1 MQRKARRN
9 PGGQLRTFFAL
20 GYACIVFAVAA
31 SQAFGA
37 DVYPSRPIR
46 MVVPFGPG
54 TGSDVLGRVLAQK
67 LSQQLDQ
74 SVVIDNRPGASGA
87 MGTDLVAHS
96 VADGYTLTLATNATL
111 VTYPLL
117 SPRTTTYRADK
128 DFTPVSYFARTSMLL
143 LTANLP
149 ANPKSISE
157 LIATIKSKTVSF
169 ASNGAG
175 TIGHLVTEAFLLGI
189 NAKATHI
196 PYKGSGQ
203 SHTDV
208 LRGEVMFMTDTPAA
222 AIANVRSGRFRP
234 LAVTGSSRIEA
245 LPDVP
250 TFEESGIKSM
260 DLYAWWGVFGPPA
273 MPRSVVRRLDHEIRT
288 AMQAPDFKA
297 RLRSLELQ
305 EFIMPPD
312 KYASF
317 IAAELA
323 YWRNFIQQTGI
334 RLE

>member
-1 MQRKARRN
+1 MKSLTAFACCVSVALAAAPAPAR
-9 PGGQLRTFFAL
+9 
-20 GYACIVFAVAA
+20 
-31 SQAFGA
+31 GA
-37 DVYPSRPIR
+37 DDYPSRPVR

-67 LSQQLDQ
+67 LSQQVNQ
-74 SVVIDNRPGASGA
+74 SIVIDNRPGASGA

-96 VADGYTLTLATNATL
+96 VPDGYTLTLATNATL
-111 VTYPLL
+111 VTFPLL
-117 SPRTTTYRADK
+117 SPQTVSYKADK

-149 ANPKSISE
+149 ANPKSIGE
-157 LIATIKSKTVSF
+157 LISTIKTKQVSF

-208 LRGEVMFMTDTPAA
+208 LRGEVVFMTDTPAA
-222 AIANVRSGRFRP
+222 AMANVRAGRFRP
-234 LAVTGSSRIEA
+234 LAVTGDSRIEA

-250 TFEESGIKSM
+250 TFEESGIKNM
-260 DLYAWWGVFGPPA
+260 NLYAWWGVFGPPA
-273 MPRSVVRRLDHEIRT
+273 MPRNIVRKLDSEIRA
-288 AMQAPDFKA
+288 AMQSPDFKA

-305 EFIMPPD
+305 EFILPPE
-312 KYASF
+312 KYAAF
-317 IAAELA
+317 MDTELA
-323 YWRNFIQQTGI
+323 YWRNFIRQTGI
-334 RLE
+334 RLD

>member
-1 MQRKARRN
+1 M
-9 PGGQLRTFFAL
+9 LAL
-20 GYACIVFAVAA
+20 
-31 SQAFGA
+31 SQSICAEQ
-37 DVYPSRPIR
+37 YPNRPIR

-67 LSQQLDQ
+67 LSQQLNQ

-96 VADGYTLTLATNATL
+96 VPDGYTLTLATNATL

-117 SPRTTTYRADK
+117 SPQTAAYRADK
-128 DFTPVSYFARTSMLL
+128 DFTPISYFARTSMVL

-149 ANPKSISE
+149 ANPKTLSE
-157 LIATIKSKTVSF
+157 LIATIKSKPVSF

-208 LRGEVMFMTDTPAA
+208 LRGEVVFMTDTPAA
-222 AIANVRSGRFRP
+222 AMANISAGRFRA
-234 LAVTGSSRIEA
+234 LAVTGDTRVEA

-250 TFEESGIKSM
+250 TFEESGIKNM
-260 DLYAWWGVFGPPA
+260 NLYAWWGIFGPPA
-273 MPRSVVRRLDHEIRT
+273 LPRDVTRRLDREVRA
-288 AMQAPDFKA
+288 AMQSPDFKA

-305 EFIMPPD
+305 EFVMSPD
-312 KYASF
+312 KYATF

-323 YWRNFIQQTGI
+323 YWQKFLQQTGI
-334 RLE
+334 RLNP

>member
-1 MQRKARRN
+1 M
-9 PGGQLRTFFAL
+9 RTFKAL
-20 GYACIVFAVAA
+20 GCSALVVFMLA
-31 SQAFGA
+31 SSQLLCAEN
-37 DVYPSRPIR
+37 YPSRPIR

-67 LSQQLDQ
+67 LSQQLNQ

-96 VADGYTLTLATNATL
+96 VPDGYTLTLATNATL

-117 SPRTTTYRADK
+117 SSQTATYRADK
-128 DFTPVSYFARTSMLL
+128 DFTPVSYFARTSMVL

-149 ANPKSISE
+149 SNPKTISE
-157 LIATIKSKTVSF
+157 LIAIIKAKPVSF

-208 LRGEVMFMTDTPAA
+208 LRGEVVFMTDTPAA
-222 AIANVRSGRFRP
+222 AMATIRASRFRA
-234 LAVTGSSRIEA
+234 LAVTGDSRVEA

-250 TFEESGIKSM
+250 TFEEGGIKNM
-260 DLYAWWGVFGPPA
+260 NLYAWWGIFGPPA
-273 MPRSVVRRLDHEIRT
+273 MSRNVTRKLDGEVRA
-288 AMQAPDFKA
+288 AMQSPDFKA

-305 EFIMPPD
+305 ELVMPPE

-317 IAAELA
+317 IEAELG
-323 YWRNFIQQTGI
+323 YWRKFLQQTGI
-334 RLE
+334 RLDP

>member
-1 MQRKARRN
+1 MKPFKVSVWSAFLFFVLSFS
-9 PGGQLRTFFAL
+9 QLHCAE
-20 GYACIVFAVAA
+20 
-31 SQAFGA
+31 
-37 DVYPSRPIR
+37 VYPNRPIR

-67 LSQQLDQ
+67 LSQQLNQ

-87 MGTDLVAHS
+87 MGTELVAQS
-96 VADGYTLTLATNATL
+96 VPDGYTLTLATNATL

-117 SPRTTTYRADK
+117 SPKTASYRADK
-128 DFTPVSYFARTSMLL
+128 DFTPIAYFARTGMLL
-143 LTANLP
+143 VTANLP
-149 ANPKSISE
+149 ANPKSLGE
-157 LIATIKSKTVSF
+157 LIATLKSKPVSF

-208 LRGEVMFMTDTPAA
+208 LRGEVLFMTDTPAA
-222 AIANVRSGRFRP
+222 ALANIRAGRFRA
-234 LAVTGSSRIEA
+234 LAVTGDARIEA
-245 LPDVP
+245 LPEVP
-250 TFEESGIKSM
+250 TFEESGIKDM
-260 DLYAWWGVFGPPA
+260 NLYAWWGVFGPPA
-273 MPRSVVRRLDHEIRT
+273 MPRNITRKLDSEIRL

-305 EFIMPPD
+305 EFIMPLE
-312 KYASF
+312 KYAGF
-317 IAAELA
+317 IEAELG
-323 YWRNFIQQTGI
+323 YWRKFLQRTGI
-334 RLE
+334 RLDP